1 MIVRPEERFQKIL
14 DVLEKEGFVTVKN
27 LSKRFFISLPTVYR
41 DLRELENQGL
51 VVRGNGGAM
60 RVSKEMANMPLSF
73 RREVQAEEKA
83 RIARRAVR
91 LVRPGS
97 VLFLDASTTAACM
110 ADYLE
115 PAMNVTVLTNGL
127 MTAVHLRAAGIR
139 TYCVG
144 GHLIGN
150 SVAVAGKLA
159 DDMVD
164 RFRIDMMFFSSLGVE
179 PQGTIIDSSEPE
191 SCLRRHLL
199 RKPITSVFLCDQTK
213 FNKRSVFRV
222 ASLDM
227 IDYVV
232 SDAPLPPEYPRPRK
246 ESIVV

>member
-1 MIVRPEERFQKIL
+1 MRPEERFQKIL
-14 DVLEKEGFVTVKN
+14 DVLEKEGFVTVKS
-27 LSKRFFISLPTVYR
+27 LSKRFFISMPTVYR
-41 DLRELENQGL
+41 DLRELEYQGL

-60 RVSKEMANMPLSF
+60 RVSEEIANMPLSF
-73 RREVQAEEKA
+73 RQSLQTEEKS
-83 RIARRAVR
+83 RIARRATK

-115 PAMNVTVLTNGL
+115 PALNVTVLTNGL
-127 MTAVHLRAAGIR
+127 MTAVHLRDAGIQ

-164 RFRIDMMFFSSLGVE
+164 RFPIDMMFFSSVGVD
-179 PQGTIIDSSEPE
+179 PRGNIVDSSEPE

-199 RKPITSVFLCDQTK
+199 RKPITSVFLCDQSK
-213 FNKRSVFRV
+213 FGKHSVFRV
-222 ASLDM
+222 ASLET

-232 SDAPLPPEYPRPRK
+232 SDAPLPSEYPRPRR